1 MGKGTWSFGKRRNKT
16 HILCV
21 KCSRRS
27 FHFQKSRCSAC
38 AFPVARK
45 RTCDPKEDDWDRS
58 DEVPPQRTSQIQD
71 FVVYSISMKALL
83 RNQGTIFHHCH
94 KFSLAFSHGNK
105 FSSSSNNRPIDQ
117 NSRPISSMEGCS
129 WGPFLEK
136 ALHVLDEMPQTELVI
151 GVLKRLKDFDPAM
164 SYFRFVETKTN
175 KAHCLEAYNSLLM
188 VMGRSKKFNCLDQ
201 ILEEMSVSRFGPSN
215 STCFDLVVS
224 CVKSHKLREAFGF
237 IESMRKFKF
246 RPAFSAY
253 TTLIGALSAVPEPN
267 LMLTL
272 FHQMQELGYEVNVQL
287 FTTLIR
293 VFAKEGRVD
302 AALSLLDEMKSN
314 CFDADI
320 VLYNVCIDCF
330 GKTGKVDMAWK
341 FFHEMKANG
350 LMPDDVTYTS
360 MIGVLWKTNRLNE
373 AVELFEQMELNR
385 KVPCAYAYNTMIM
398 AYGLAGKFDEAYNLL
413 ERQKLKGSIPSVI
426 PYNSILTC
434 LAKNGRVD
442 EALRIFEEMKNDATS
457 NLSTYNILIGMLCKA
472 GKVEEALVIQEAMK
486 GAGLFP
492 NVLTMNIMIDRL
504 CKPSQIN
511 LSLSSSS
518 REFKFFFKDL
528 RKSSMM
534 RGLDSLIV
542 TTKNTK
548 AKR

>member
-1 MGKGTWSFGKRRNKT
+1 GLIEVDEWKQRKGTWSFGKRRNKT

-21 KCSRRS
+21 RCGRHHRSVKAIERKTIGIGQMRYLCNVPRRFKSS
-27 FHFQKSRCSAC
+27 FR
-38 AFPVARK
+38 
-45 RTCDPKEDDWDRS
+45 E
-58 DEVPPQRTSQIQD
+58 
-71 FVVYSISMKALL
+71 
-83 RNQGTIFHHCH
+83 GTIFHHCH
-94 KFSLAFSHGNK
+94 KFSLAFSHGDK
-105 FSSSSNNRPIDQ
+105 FSSSSNNRPFDQ
-117 NSRPISSMEGCS
+117 NSRPISSMEVGSQESLQKSKWVRQGIDSVCQILEGCS
-129 WGPFLEK
+129 WGPSLEN
-136 ALHVLDEMPQTELVI
+136 ALDVFDEMPQTELVI
-151 GVLKRLKDFDPAM
+151 GVLKRLKDFDLAT

-175 KAHCLEAYNSLLM
+175 KAHLPKAYNLLLL
-188 VMGRSKKFNCLDQ
+188 VMGRSKKFDCLDQ
-201 ILEEMSVSRFGPSN
+201 ILEEMSLSGFGPSN
-215 STCFDLVVS
+215 STCFDLVVN

-246 RPAFSAY
+246 CPAFSAY
-253 TTLIGALSAVPEPN
+253 TTLIGALSVVPEPD

-272 FHQMQELGYEVNVQL
+272 FHQMQELGYKVNVQL

-330 GKTGKVDMAWK
+330 GKAGKVDMAWK

-350 LMPDDVTYTS
+350 LMPNDVTYTS
-360 MIGVLWKTNRLNE
+360 MIWVLWKANRLNE

-385 KVPCAYAYNTMIM
+385 KVPFAYAYNTMIM
-398 AYGLAGKFDEAYNLL
+398 AYGSAGKFDEAYNLL
-413 ERQKLKGSIPSVI
+413 ERQKINGSIPSVI
-426 PYNSILTC
+426 AYNSILTC
-434 LAKNGRVD
+434 LVKNGRVD

-504 CKPSQIN
+504 CKLSQIVCTI
-511 LSLSSSS
+511 SLVYMLNSQV
-518 REFKFFFKDL
+518 FFLVKFFGCVMLYF
-528 RKSSMM
+528 
-534 RGLDSLIV
+534 
-542 TTKNTK
+542 N
-548 AKR
+548 